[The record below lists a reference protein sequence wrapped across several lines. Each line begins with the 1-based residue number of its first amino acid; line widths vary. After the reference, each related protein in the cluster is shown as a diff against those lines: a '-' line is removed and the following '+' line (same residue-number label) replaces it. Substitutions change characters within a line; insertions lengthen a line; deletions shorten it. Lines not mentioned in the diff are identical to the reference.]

1 MSEHYAHLVTSF
13 RGRALPE
20 PARLAGYAA
29 LVGYYDL
36 PVPLPPQLWATADR
50 HHPHST
56 PQWRLLTPRHHPR
69 SPLLGNLVFALKRE
83 GVDLGVLAA
92 LFRAVPR
99 EDLVTALAQ
108 QPTGAYARRA
118 WFLYEWLTGEELDLP
133 PVGKVKAVDAIDP
146 ARQYGIIDG
155 PISRRQ
161 KIRDNLPGTP
171 SFCPLVRR
179 TEILAGYEAR
189 RLDNIASAA
198 LGRIH
203 PDVVSRAAAFL
214 MLSDSRA
221 SFDIEGERPSE
232 ARVSRWGNAIRDAG
246 TRPLDIAELF
256 RLQERLIEDTRFVP
270 LGLRTEGGFVG
281 NHDRETGTPI
291 PEHVSAR
298 PEALESLIE
307 GMVAYGI
314 RAGEG
319 GVDPVVVAAAVA
331 FGFVYVH
338 PFEDGNGR
346 IHRWLIHHQLA
357 TAGYNP
363 PGIVLPVSAAMLR
376 SLDEYRAVLESYS
389 RPLLP
394 LIQWRPTSTGNVE
407 VIGDTD
413 DFYRFF
419 DATRHAEYLYRCVA
433 ETVDHDVPDEVR
445 HLEAYDRFRARL
457 QSLIDMP
464 ARTTNL
470 LWRFLA
476 QGEGRLSNRARENEF
491 AALTPAEVESIEALY
506 VEVWDS

>member
-1 MSEHYAHLVTSF
+1 MGENYPQSVISF

-20 PARLAGYAA
+20 PAQLAGYAA
-29 LVGYYDL
+29 LVDYYDL

-56 PQWRLLTPRHHPR
+56 PQWRLLTPRHRPP
-69 SPLLGNLVFALKRE
+69 SPLLGHLVFALKRE

-99 EDLVTALAQ
+99 EDLVRAFAQ

-146 ARQYGIIDG
+146 ARQYGITDG

-161 KIRDNLPGTP
+161 KIRNNLPGTP
-171 SFCPLVRR
+171 LFCPLVRR
-179 TEILAGYEAR
+179 TEALAAYEAR
-189 RLDNIASAA
+189 QLDIAATA
-198 LGRIH
+198 VLGRIH

-214 MLSDSRA
+214 MLNDSRA

-232 ARVSRWGNAIRDAG
+232 ARVTHWGNAIRDAG
-246 TRPLDIAELF
+246 SRPLDIAELV
-256 RLQERLIEDTRFVP
+256 RLQERLIGDTRFVQ
-270 LGLRTEGGFVG
+270 LGLRTEGGFIG
-281 NHDRETGTPI
+281 DHDRETGAPI

-298 PEALESLIE
+298 PEDLESLLE
-307 GMVAYGI
+307 GMVAYGP
-314 RAGEG
+314 RALDG
-319 GVDPVVVAAAVA
+319 GIDPVVVSAAVA
-331 FGFVYVH
+331 FGFVYIH

-357 TAGYNP
+357 TGGYNP
-363 PGIVLPVSAAMLR
+363 LGIVLPVSAAMLR
-376 SLDEYRAVLESYS
+376 GLDEYRAVLESYS

-394 LIQWRPTSTGNVE
+394 FIPWRPTPTGNVE

-433 ETVDHDVPDEVR
+433 ETIEHDVPEEVR

-457 QSLIDMP
+457 QSLVDMP
-464 ARTTNL
+464 ARTINL
-470 LWRFLA
+470 LWRFLV
-476 QGEGRLSNRARENEF
+476 QGEGRLSKRARENDF
-491 AALTPAEVESIEALY
+491 AALTPAEVESIEELY
-506 VEVWDS
+506 AEVWGS